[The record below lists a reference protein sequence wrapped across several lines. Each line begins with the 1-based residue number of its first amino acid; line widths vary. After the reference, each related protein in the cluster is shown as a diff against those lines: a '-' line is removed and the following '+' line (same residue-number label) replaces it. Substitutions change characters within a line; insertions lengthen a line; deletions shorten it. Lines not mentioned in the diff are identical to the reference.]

1 MNMPKKGTEKVY
13 MVAISLFVIIA
24 NSWHVISE
32 WLINDPSRY
41 FVGIAH
47 YYSDY
52 FLYTSYIAQGARG
65 AWVHAYHMYTN
76 EPLRAFWYYWMYV
89 AMGHVG
95 SWFHFSPFATYDIG
109 LTGIITLLIISI
121 SILIHHIFPHEPA
134 KRHVAVLFVLTASD
148 FPDLAVFIKTG
159 VWKLFGLTWF
169 SPSPALNRLGGV
181 PHQTLQTALLC
192 TIMWLYATSQE
203 QSRFR
208 MIKLV
213 VLYILAFFTA
223 TIAPVQMFLLII
235 SIALMFIVPR
245 MRRIATKQVSV
256 STILRESIPFVS
268 VAIAAVA
275 GVLVANHE
283 IANQSIFA
291 MARVWERKQYTTM
304 TLLELYVGMGPIAL
318 FIPFGVLSYIKKLN
332 TLRGIV
338 LIYGL
343 LSIASFYSPLPA
355 LLDVASIRWLSP
367 SGYIIFPILAVEG
380 IMEFS
385 KGSAQ
390 LLSFLT
396 HRTLKQSLIFSCL
409 MIAYIVCTIPAIV
422 AQIYTRTVPLRS
434 EARIIALNHVSMSAV
449 TAIRSINT
457 SHVSM
462 SQPVVLTDPTLP
474 YDIIIPP
481 LTGLRSFTGHIIHTL
496 DNDAKQSLRQ
506 SFFAGY
512 ENDSEAMNFL
522 KTHSIAYII
531 TPSESTVM
539 ARYPFLR
546 LIFRNETLSVY
557 TVLSK

>member
-1 MNMPKKGTEKVY
+1 MPKKVTEKIY
-13 MVAISLFVIIA
+13 LVAISLFVVIA

-52 FLYTSYIAQGARG
+52 FLYSSYIAQGARG

-89 AMGHVG
+89 ALGHVG
-95 SWFHFSPFATYDIG
+95 SWLQLSPFATYDIG
-109 LTGIITLLIISI
+109 LIGIVVVLIASI
-121 SILIHHIFPHEPA
+121 IVLIHHIFPYEPA
-134 KRHVAVLFVLTASD
+134 KQQIAVLFVLTASD
-148 FPDLAVFIKTG
+148 FPDIAAFIKTG
-159 VWKLFGLTWF
+159 VWKLIGLTWF

-181 PHQTLQTALLC
+181 PHQTLQTVLLC
-192 TIMWLYATSQE
+192 TIMWLYATSQKL
-203 QSRFR
+203 SRFR
-208 MIKLV
+208 IMKLG
-213 VLYILAFFTA
+213 ILCTLSFFTA

-245 MRRIATKQVSV
+245 VRLMATKQLHITVLV
-256 STILRESIPFVS
+256 HDSIPFIS

-275 GVLVANHE
+275 GVFIANQE

-291 MARVWERKQYTTM
+291 IARIWERRQYTKM
-304 TLLELYVGMGPIAL
+304 TFLELYVGMGPIAL
-318 FIPFGVLSYIKKLN
+318 LIPFGILSYLKKLD
-332 TLRGIV
+332 TLRGV
-338 LIYGL
+338 LLIYGV

-367 SGYIIFPILAVEG
+367 SAYFIFPILAVEG
-380 IMEFS
+380 IIECS
-385 KGSAQ
+385 KGSAR
-390 LLSFLT
+390 LFTLALHRAIKPSFIL
-396 HRTLKQSLIFSCL
+396 SCL
-409 MIAYIVCTIPAIV
+409 MIAYIICTIPAIL
-422 AQIYTRTVPLRS
+422 AQIYTRTIPLRS
-434 EARIIALNHVSMSAV
+434 EARIIALNHIPTSAI
-449 TAIRSINT
+449 TAIQTINT
-457 SHVSM
+457 AHISKG
-462 SQPVVLTDPTLP
+462 QPVVLTDPSLP

-512 ENDSEAMNFL
+512 ESSSEALNFL
-522 KTHSIAYII
+522 TTHSIAYII
-531 TPSESTVM
+531 TPSDSMVM
-539 ARYPFLR
+539 ARYPFIR
-546 LIFRNETLSVY
+546 LTFRNETLSVY